1 MEEINVL
8 LKAKKGKGENHKHK
22 GLKIYLKMSPSDEE
36 WMKFHLSEFEID
48 RLYEILHK
56 EG

>member
-8 LKAKKGKGENHKHK
+8 LKAKKVEGENHKHK

-36 WMKFHLSEFEID
+36 WMIFHFSEFEID

>member
-8 LKAKKGKGENHKHK
+8 LKAKKKESENHKHV
-22 GLKIYLKMSPSDEE
+22 GLKIHLKMSPSDKE
-36 WMKFHLSEFEID
+36 WIKFHLSEFELD
-48 RLYEILHK
+48 RLHEILHR